1 MKISSQCYH
10 RLFPCPA
17 IPPSQRYNHRLFQGA
32 ITHTSNAAKFSV
44 KATWSPE
51 SSYEGGVRLY
61 ATMVQDYSTY
71 WTRLPSQL
79 IQVRQVSSARN
90 TECVPTMARIHSF
103 GRFFALKARENDVF
117 LPQQNPRWRILIV
130 FVLIGNVLT
139 FCQTVKVD

>member
-1 MKISSQCYH
+1 MLSPIIS
-10 RLFPCPA
+10 CPA
-17 IPPSQRYNHRLFQGA
+17 IPLVSDNHRLFQGA

-79 IQVRQVSSARN
+79 IQVRQVSIPRN
-90 TECVPTMARIHSF
+90 TECVPAMARIHSF
-103 GRFFALKARENDVF
+103 GRFFALKARVF
-117 LPQQNPRWRILIV
+117 TPAKPEAADFFNS
-130 FVLIGNVLT
+130 
-139 FCQTVKVD
+139 FCPN

>member
-1 MKISSQCYH
+1 MFSPIISCQ
-10 RLFPCPA
+10 A
-17 IPPSQRYNHRLFQGA
+17 IHLVSDNHRLFQGA
-32 ITHTSNAAKFSV
+32 ITHTNNAAKFSV

-90 TECVPTMARIHSF
+90 TECVPAMAGIHSF
-103 GRFFALKARENDVF
+103 GRFFALKARVF
-117 LPQQNPRWRILIV
+117 TPANPRWRILM
-130 FVLIGNVLT
+130 FLS
-139 FCQTVKVD
+139 